1 MAATLVVRDETIA
14 GKSFKEW
21 SLEFLTEKITVRE
34 LIRSRVYQEVQDY
47 NAKTDDVFRGLI
59 QPEGTEKVLN
69 GFKPKQKRVIDWK
82 RQFEHALK
90 AFKSNQILIL
100 VNTRQAEDLDEEII
114 ISADTAVSFVKLVP
128 LVGG

>member
-1 MAATLVVRDETIA
+1 MPATLTVRDETTA
-14 GKSFKEW
+14 GKTFNEW

-47 NAKTDDVFRGLI
+47 NAKLDEVFRGLI

-69 GFKPKQKRVIDWK
+69 GFKPKKKREIDWK
-82 RQFEHALK
+82 VQFDKALA
-90 AFKSNQILIL
+90 AFEVNQVLILI
-100 VNTRQAEDLDEEII
+100 NERQAENLEEQIEVKP
-114 ISADTAVSFVKLVP
+114 STVVSFVKLVP